1 MPRVAAA
8 KHEQYAEARRDQ
20 ILDAALRIFARK
32 GFAESTVDEIAVEA
46 GLAKATLYLYFP
58 SKEALLQKLVDHYRL
73 VPDLGGLMESIRDLP
88 PVGGIPRLVAGI
100 WRQLKEHKETAHVL
114 VREIFSNPQ
123 RAKLY
128 TEQIRLPG
136 QQALAS
142 YLETWMKRGKLKKTH
157 PVASAQ
163 CLFGMLWFFLQSQEL
178 MGGKELTPLSDE
190 TICSTVS
197 KIFLSGTS
205 AEP

>member
-88 PVGGIPRLVAGI
+88 PVGGIPG
-100 WRQLKEHKETAHVL
+100 WWPE
-114 VREIFSNPQ
+114 S
-123 RAKLY
+123 
-128 TEQIRLPG
+128 G
-136 QQALAS
+136 
-142 YLETWMKRGKLKKTH
+142 
-157 PVASAQ
+157 
-163 CLFGMLWFFLQSQEL
+163 
-178 MGGKELTPLSDE
+178 
-190 TICSTVS
+190 VS
-197 KIFLSGTS
+197 
-205 AEP
+205 

>member
-1 MPRVAAA
+1 MCWCA
-8 KHEQYAEARRDQ
+8 KSSAIRSVRSFTPNRSACP
-20 ILDAALRIFARK
+20 
-32 GFAESTVDEIAVEA
+32 V
-46 GLAKATLYLYFP
+46 
-58 SKEALLQKLVDHYRL
+58 SK
-73 VPDLGGLMESIRDLP
+73 P
-88 PVGGIPRLVAGI
+88 
-100 WRQLKEHKETAHVL
+100 
-114 VREIFSNPQ
+114 
-123 RAKLY
+123 
-128 TEQIRLPG
+128 
-136 QQALAS
+136 LAS

-163 CLFGMLWFFLQSQEL
+163 CLFGMLWYFLQSQEL